1 MMVGLPPPFGARA
14 RQEDNDLA
22 TTLKMV
28 AGFLLAGAAGIAM
41 AQTVGD
47 QAQTPSA
54 GLNLPQNLQ
63 IFGKADPNIRKPT
76 AIVNDAVITGTD
88 VDQRVNMIT
97 GLRNLTIKPEERDQL
112 RLQVLRQLIDETLQI
127 QDAKQNDI
135 VVTPQEIEQ
144 SFSRVARNFQRDPA
158 GLRTFLT
165 QIGSS
170 ERSLRRQIE
179 GELAWQRLLR
189 RRVEPFVSV
198 GEEEVKSII
207 ERLEQAKG
215 TEEYNL
221 REIYLS
227 APPERATEVTET
239 MRQMVEKMRAG
250 QPFEYFASNMS
261 EASTRAVGGDLG
273 WVRPAMLPE
282 PLARAA
288 AGMEVGQ
295 IAGPVPV
302 PGGFSLLYLVD
313 KRTVLG
319 ADPRDAKL
327 SLRQVSVKFP
337 AGLAQPQVQARA
349 AEFAK
354 ATQAIQG
361 CGNVQ
366 KVASSIGAEVVD
378 NDAIRVRDLPP
389 QLQDIML
396 KLRVGQATPPFGSPE
411 DGVRVLVLCGRDDP
425 RVASQ
430 PSAEQIQQG
439 LEQERVNL
447 RAQRMLRDLRRDAI
461 VEYR

>member
-1 MMVGLPPPFGARA
+1 M
-14 RQEDNDLA
+14 A
-22 TTLKMV
+22 TTFKITAGKMV
-28 AGFLLAGAAGIAM
+28 AGVLLAGAAGIAV

-47 QAQTPSA
+47 QAQTPAA

-63 IFGKADPNIRKPT
+63 IFGKADPNVRKPT

-127 QDAKQNDI
+127 QEAKHNDI
-135 VVTPQEIEQ
+135 TVTPQEIEQ
-144 SFSRVARNFQRDPA
+144 SFARVARNFQRDPA
-158 GLRTFLT
+158 GLRAYLV
-165 QIGSS
+165 QVGSS
-170 ERSLRRQIE
+170 ERSLKRQIE

-227 APPERATEVTET
+227 APPERQAEVTEA
-239 MRQMVEKMRAG
+239 MRAMVEKMKSG
-250 QPFEYFASNMS
+250 TPFEYFASNMS

-282 PLARAA
+282 PLAKA
-288 AGMEVGQ
+288 AGEMQVGQ
-295 IAGPVPV
+295 IAGPVAV
-302 PGGFSLLYLVD
+302 PGGYSLLYLVD

-327 SLRQVSVKFP
+327 SLRQISVKFP

-349 AEFAK
+349 AQFAE
-354 ATQAIQG
+354 ATQKIQG
-361 CGNVQ
+361 CGNVE
-366 KVASSIGAEVVD
+366 KVAASIGADVVD
-378 NDAIRVRDLPP
+378 NDAIRIRDLPP
-389 QLQDIML
+389 QLQDIMV
-396 KLRVGQATPPFGSPE
+396 KLQVGQATPPFGSPE

-430 PSAEQIQQG
+430 PSAQQIQQG

>member
-1 MMVGLPPPFGARA
+1 MTREVGARA
-14 RQEDNDLA
+14 RHEGIDLA

-28 AGFLLAGAAGIAM
+28 AGLLLAGAAGIGA

-47 QAQTPSA
+47 QAQTPQA

-88 VDQRVNMIT
+88 VDQRMSMIT
-97 GLRNLTIKPEERDQL
+97 GLRGIQVREEERDQL

-127 QDAKQNDI
+127 QEAKNNEI
-135 VVTPQEIEQ
+135 TVSPQEIEQ
-144 SFSRVARNFQRDPA
+144 SFTRVSRNFERNPEQMRA
-158 GLRTFLT
+158 YLT

-170 ERSLRRQIE
+170 ERSLKRQIE

-189 RRVEPFVSV
+189 RRVEPFISV
-198 GEEEVKSII
+198 GDEEVKAII
-207 ERLEQAKG
+207 DRLEQAKG

-221 REIYLS
+221 REVYLS
-227 APPERATEVTET
+227 APPERAAEVGEAMKT
-239 MRQMVEKMRAG
+239 MVAKMREGA
-250 QPFEYFASNMS
+250 PFEYFATNFS
-261 EASTRAVGGDLG
+261 EATTKSVGGDLG
-273 WVRPAMLPE
+273 WVRPAMIPPQL
-282 PLARAA
+282 AA
-288 AGMEVGQ
+288 AASSMQVGQ
-295 IAGPVPV
+295 IAGPIEV
-302 PGGFSLLYLVD
+302 PGGYSLLYLVD

-327 SLRQVSVKFP
+327 SLRQLALKFP
-337 AGLAQPQVQARA
+337 AGLNQAQLQARA
-349 AEFAK
+349 ADFAK

-361 CGNVQ
+361 CGNVS
-366 KVASSIGAEVVD
+366 KVAQTIGAEVVD
-378 NDAIRVRDLPP
+378 NDAIRIRDLPP

-396 KLRVGQATPPFGSPE
+396 KLQVGQATPPFGSPE

-425 RVASQ
+425 RVAAQ
-430 PSAEQIQQG
+430 PSAAQIQQG

>member
-1 MMVGLPPPFGARA
+1 MA
-14 RQEDNDLA
+14 DK
-22 TTLKMV
+22 LKMLGASLAAV
-28 AGFLLAGAAGIAM
+28 TIAGLAA

-47 QAQTPSA
+47 QAQTPAA

-88 VDQRVNMIT
+88 VDQRMNMIT
-97 GLRNLTIKPEERDQL
+97 GLRSINVGAEERDQL
-112 RLQVLRQLIDETLQI
+112 RLQILRQLIDETLQI
-127 QDAKQNDI
+127 QEAKNNEI
-135 VVTPQEIEQ
+135 TVTPQEIEQ
-144 SFSRVARNFQRDPA
+144 SFTRVSRNFERDPA
-158 GLRTFLT
+158 QMRDYLR
-165 QIGSS
+165 QIGAS
-170 ERSLRRQIE
+170 EQTLKRQIE

-189 RRVEPFVSV
+189 RRVEPFVNV
-198 GEEEVKSII
+198 GDEEVKSVID
-207 ERLEQAKG
+207 RLEQAKG

-227 APPERATEVTET
+227 APAERQGQVAQT
-239 MRQMVEKMRAG
+239 MQAMIAKMREG
-250 QPFEYFASNMS
+250 QPFDYFATNFS
-261 EASTRAVGGDLG
+261 EATTKSVGGDLG
-273 WVRPAMLPE
+273 WVRPAVLPAE
-282 PLARAA
+282 LAQAA
-288 AGMEVGQ
+288 ARMEVGQ
-295 IAGPVPV
+295 IAGPIEV

-319 ADPRDAKL
+319 ADPRNAKL
-327 SLRQVSVKFP
+327 SLRQVSLKFP
-337 AGLAQPQVQARA
+337 PNQAEAQLQQRA

-366 KVASSIGAEVVD
+366 KVAQSIGAEVVD
-378 NDAIRVRDLPP
+378 NDSIRVRDLPP
-389 QLQDIML
+389 QLQDIVL
-396 KLRVGQATPPFGSPE
+396 KLQIGQATPPFGSQE
-411 DGVRVLVLCGRDDP
+411 EGVRVLVLCGRDDP
-425 RVASQ
+425 QVAST
-430 PSAEQIQQG
+430 PSAAQIQSG

>member
-1 MMVGLPPPFGARA
+1 LELADKLKMAGAGVA
-14 RQEDNDLA
+14 ALMIAGLA
-22 TTLKMV
+22 T
-28 AGFLLAGAAGIAM
+28 
-41 AQTVGD
+41 AQTVSD
-47 QAQTPSA
+47 QAQAPSA

-76 AIVNDAVITGTD
+76 AIVNDSVITGTD
-88 VDQRVNMIT
+88 VDQRMSMIT
-97 GLRNLTIKPEERDQL
+97 GLRNLQIKDEERDQL
-112 RLQVLRQLIDETLQI
+112 RLQILRQLIDETLQI
-127 QDAKQNDI
+127 QEAKQNEI
-135 VVTPQEIEQ
+135 TVTPQEIDQ
-144 SFSRVARNFQRDPA
+144 SFNRVSRNFQRTPEQMQVY
-158 GLRTFLT
+158 LRE
-165 QIGSS
+165 IGSS

-189 RRVEPFVSV
+189 RRVEPFISV

-207 ERLEQAKG
+207 DRLESAKG

-227 APPERATEVTET
+227 APPERQAEVAQA
-239 MRQMVEKMRAG
+239 MQSMIAKMREGA
-250 QPFEYFASNMS
+250 PFDYFATNFS
-261 EASTRAVGGDLG
+261 EATTKSVGGDLG
-273 WVRPAMLPE
+273 WVRPAMIPAQ
-282 PLARAA
+282 LAQAA
-288 AGMEVGQ
+288 SGMEIGQ
-295 IAGPVPV
+295 IAGPIEV
-302 PGGFSLLYLVD
+302 PGGYSLLYLVD

-319 ADPRDAKL
+319 SDPRNAKL
-327 SLRQVSVKFP
+327 SLRQVSLKFAP
-337 AGLAQPQVQARA
+337 NQTQAQLQARA

-354 ATQAIQG
+354 ATQSIQG

-366 KVASSIGAEVVD
+366 KVAQSIGAEVVD

-389 QLQDIML
+389 QLQDIMV
-396 KLRVGQATPPFGSPE
+396 KLQIGQATPPFGSQE

-425 RVASQ
+425 QVAAA
-430 PSAEQIQQG
+430 PSAEQIQAG